1 MDTTRISFIIPVYN
15 VEKYLNECVESILAQ
30 ITNECE
36 IILVD
41 DGSTDG
47 SALMC
52 DIFSEQNENV
62 RTLHKKNSGHSAA
75 RNTGLKMATGKY
87 VSFVDSDDYIGQGCV
102 KEILNWIKTADA
114 DICFMEGYKLFPD
127 GMIESL
133 GDEIDRSQISGRSQE
148 EVFQHLATR
157 PKYPGS
163 ACTKLFRREFL
174 IENGLKF
181 PTDLTHAEDLMLCL
195 NCFLK
200 AERFDALPCP
210 FYYYRQNRE
219 GSMTSRI
226 SSSSFRGLSAF
237 VSSFADNLTDKQRKP
252 HTKMT
257 GCAMAF
263 VAYEYSIL
271 LWEYSRLNAD
281 EKNDAKEF
289 LQDYKW
295 VLSYGA
301 SKKTKLTRKVVR
313 ILGVDLAAKLLDVYM
328 RNR

>member
-1 MDTTRISFIIPVYN
+1 MSKMISFIIPVYK
-15 VEKYLNECVESILAQ
+15 VEKYINECVDSILNQLTDA
-30 ITNECE
+30 CE
-36 IILVD
+36 VILVD
-41 DGSTDG
+41 DGSPDRSGVICDG
-47 SALMC
+47 YADRDSRVKVVH
-52 DIFSEQNENV
+52 Q
-62 RTLHKKNSGHSAA
+62 KNSGHSAA
-75 RNTGLKMATGKY
+75 RNAGLKMAVGEY
-87 VSFVDSDDYIGQGCV
+87 VSFIDSDDYIGQGCV

-127 GMIESL
+127 GTTESL
-133 GDEIDRSQISGRSQE
+133 GDEIVRSQILGRSKE
-148 EVFQHLATR
+148 EVFQHLATL

-174 IENGLKF
+174 MENDLKF
-181 PTDLTHAEDLMLCL
+181 PIDLTHAEDLTLCL

-219 GSMTSRI
+219 GSMTSKI
-226 SSSSFRGLSAF
+226 SGSSFHGLSEF
-237 VSSFADNLTDKQRKP
+237 VSNFADSLTDKQRNP
-252 HTKMT
+252 HTRIT
-257 GCAMAF
+257 GYAMAF

-271 LWEYSRLNAD
+271 LWEYSRLNTA
-281 EKNDAKEF
+281 EKNAAKEF

-301 SKKTKLTRKVVR
+301 SKKTKLIQKVVR
-313 ILGVDLAAKLLDVYM
+313 ILGVDLTAKVLDVYM